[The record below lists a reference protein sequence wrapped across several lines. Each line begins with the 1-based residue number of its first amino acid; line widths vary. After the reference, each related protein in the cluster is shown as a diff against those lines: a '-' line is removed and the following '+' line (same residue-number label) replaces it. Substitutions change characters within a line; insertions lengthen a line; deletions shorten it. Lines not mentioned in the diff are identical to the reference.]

1 MIRSRLFG
9 MVFLTLA
16 IALAVFACTKGDS
29 PAQKPAEVPVATQAT
44 PEPVK
49 VDSKVRVELF
59 VMSQCPFGKGAE
71 GVMMKLMNT
80 LPGAIDLDI
89 GWVLSKTEGPE
100 KFKSLH
106 GPEEV
111 ALNKVQACVG
121 IVYGDKQLP
130 FITQANETTDPW
142 QETAKAMSLD
152 IAQIEACVKDGRA
165 DAEMAKDAEVNK
177 ARGINASPTIFI
189 NGQEYG
195 GTVSSLDLF
204 DAVCKALGPQQPSV
218 CANPP
223 QSLSRSDG
231 SSAGRCGDDAEAAAQ
246 VDPSL
251 VDEMTIT
258 HTVIL
263 PAGAFSDHSA
273 KVLQQTKGLF
283 PKAEI
288 VQIPSSDAK
297 AKKMIADYKLEWLP
311 AFIFPKEVEK
321 AKSFARMKAVMI
333 PLGDGSA
340 GYQLDPMKIASN
352 YSLARPAT
360 PGSIDIIYTPY
371 SPRSLTML
379 LDIVDTLATPE
390 FASAKDKVRLL
401 PSPRIDPKGNLV
413 AQRGEPEMEEI
424 ERHGAILKNWP
435 DKFRAY
441 LEARRKNPGGTYW
454 EEFCE
459 AAGLVPADVKAKARE
474 AATTEALKANATLA
488 TELGIGVDII
498 FLVNNRELVQVLD
511 RDEFRRLVKYALASK

>member
-1 MIRSRLFG
+1 MNRSRILG
-9 MVFLTLA
+9 LSICAIFLATA
-16 IALAVFACTKGDS
+16 IVACSPGDQ
-29 PAQKPAEVPVATQAT
+29 PAPKPTEVSAATQVT

-71 GVMMKLMNT
+71 GVMMKVMNT
-80 LPGAIDLDI
+80 LPGAIDFDL
-89 GWVLSKTEGPE
+89 GWVINKTDGPE

-121 IVYGDKQLP
+121 IIHGDKQLP
-130 FITQANETTDPW
+130 FITQANETTAPW
-142 QETAKAMSLD
+142 QETAKAMNLD
-152 IAQIEACVKDGRA
+152 IDQIEACVKDGRA
-165 DAEMAKDAEVNK
+165 DAELAADAEINK
-177 ARGINASPTIFI
+177 TRSINASPTFFI
-189 NGQEYG
+189 NGQEYSG
-195 GTVSSLDLF
+195 PVSSLDIF
-204 DAVCKALGPQQPSV
+204 DTVCKALGPQRPSV

-223 QSLSRSDG
+223 EALSRSDG
-231 SSAGRCGDDAEAAAQ
+231 SSAGRCGDDEAAAQ

-251 VDEMTIT
+251 VDDMKIT

-263 PAGAFSDHSA
+263 PAGAFSDHSS

-288 VQIPSSDAK
+288 VQLPSTDAK

-311 AFIFPKEVEK
+311 AFLFPKEVEH
-321 AKSFARMKAVMI
+321 AKSFARMKGVMI

-352 YSLARPAT
+352 YSLSRAAT
-360 PGSIDIIYTPY
+360 PGTVDIIYTPY

-401 PSPRIDPKGNLV
+401 PSPRIDPRGNLV
-413 AQRGEPEMEEI
+413 AQRGEAELEEI
-424 ERHGAILKNWP
+424 ARHAAILKNWP

-441 LEARRKNPGGTYW
+441 LEARRNNPGGTYW

-459 AAGLVPADVKAKARE
+459 TAGLVPADVKAKARD
-474 AATTEALKANATLA
+474 AATIDALKANATLA

-498 FLVNNRELVQVLD
+498 FLVNNKELTQVLD
-511 RDEFRRLVKYALASK
+511 RDEFRRLVKYAAASK